1 MEAHN
6 MHIDNVNVVV
16 AGIVA
21 GIAGGV
27 VVGTLLYKKTH
38 PNHSNS
44 QENETK
50 DVIFSAIV
58 NVKDYN
64 NIGKG
69 DVLNLFRK
77 SSSYWIGEK
86 ETWRNF
92 LQKIN
97 LSPLKEVP
105 HQEEEDIII
114 AYEMSSLPKKEIP
127 NNRSDM
133 LNKIRSNVL
142 LSQDQEIYL
151 RPQSINILDYGF
163 KKI

>member
-1 MEAHN
+1 M
-6 MHIDNVNVVV
+6 IDIDGVNVVV
-16 AGIVA
+16 VVVVA
-21 GIAGGV
+21 VTGIAV
-27 VVGTLLYKKTH
+27 VGVGTLLYKKTH

-64 NIGKG
+64 NIGK
-69 DVLNLFRK
+69 DDIINLFRK

-114 AYEMSSLPKKEIP
+114 AYEISSLPKKEIP
-127 NNRSDM
+127 NNRRDM

-151 RPQSINILDYGF
+151 CPQSINILDHGF
-163 KKI
+163 REI